1 VSAGL
6 ERRGSPAAGV
16 PDAIADLGADVLV
29 LGPRSGEPGAT
40 ADLGS
45 TTRAVLARSGIPAVV
60 VPLDAPE
67 SESA

>member
-1 VSAGL
+1 
-6 ERRGSPAAGV
+6 V

-29 LGPRSGEPGAT
+29 LGPPSGEPGAT